1 MTLAGFALVFVV
13 CVWTLSALGGVALAM
28 FGSQIAR
35 IGPLFERRLAT
46 IVAVVP
52 PVLALAVTSALI
64 VHSALGVDH
73 CAVHDHHAHLCL
85 THGTRWLA
93 LPTAVAALSVAGVT
107 VLARGLF
114 VGLALVRGRR
124 SIRLL
129 LAASTAVDGIRLV
142 SSDRAFCFVAGSAP
156 AIYVSTRVW
165 STLSSEQRAAL
176 VAHETAHI
184 EHGDLRIRLW
194 MEMWLLFAAPLVGER
209 TRSSWLAASERLCD
223 AHAARE
229 SSPEAVAS
237 TMVSLFRLET
247 TRPAGS
253 FGLTPSQTE
262 LGERVEA
269 VLAAH
274 PLGNRV
280 AMLAG
285 RLALI
290 TCVALIAA
298 AAIVAEPLHHA
309 FETLLG

>member
-13 CVWTLSALGGVALAM
+13 CAWTLSALGGVGLSM
-28 FGSQIAR
+28 FGSR
-35 IGPLFERRLAT
+35 ITRVGPLFERRLAT
-46 IVAVVP
+46 LVAIVP
-52 PVLALAVTSALI
+52 PVLALAVTCALV
-64 VHSALGVDH
+64 VHSVLGVDH

-93 LPTAVAALSVAGVT
+93 LPSAVAALSIAGVT
-107 VLARGLF
+107 VLARGLL
-114 VGLALVRGRR
+114 VGLALVRGGR

-129 LAASTAVDGIRLV
+129 HATSTAVDGVRLV
-142 SSDRAFCFVAGSAP
+142 SSERAFCFVAGRAP

-165 STLSSEQRAAL
+165 NTLSSEQRVAL

-184 EHGDLRIRLW
+184 MHGDLRKRVW

-209 TRSSWLAASERLCD
+209 TRTSWLAASERLCD
-223 AHAARE
+223 ARAARE
-229 SSPEAVAS
+229 SSPDAVAS

-247 TRPAGS
+247 TRPAES
-253 FGLTPSQTE
+253 FGLTPSQAE
-262 LGERVEA
+262 LGARVEA

-274 PLGNRV
+274 PLGKRV
-280 AMLAG
+280 AALAG
-285 RLALI
+285 RLAWI